1 MAVDTDESQTYD
13 GFMNSIIKL
22 DHLSKSYGNIKAV
35 TDISLEVY
43 EGELFAFLGPN
54 GAGKSTTINVL
65 CTLLNADSGKVLI
78 NGYALGRDDEK
89 IRRDIGVVFQKSF
102 LDNLLTVHEN
112 LVTRASFYGLSKETA
127 KQRIDDLTKQLSL
140 GEFIHRPYGK
150 LSGGQRR
157 RAEIARALVNHPRIL
172 FLDEPTTGLD
182 PQTRHSIW
190 AYIDELRRKHKMT
203 IFLTTHYMEEAALCD
218 RVCIIDH
225 GQILQL
231 DTPTQLR
238 LRYAPTLLRLKTAK
252 DLHEQLESAGFTYSK
267 TTEGY
272 ELVVPESKA
281 ALTVLNRLENDYDH
295 FEVLEGTMDTVFL
308 ALTGKVIR
316 EDNV

>member
-1 MAVDTDESQTYD
+1 MK
-13 GFMNSIIKL
+13 SIITIH
-22 DHLSKSYGNIKAV
+22 HLSKAYGSIQAV
-35 TDISLEVY
+35 KDISLDVY

-65 CTLLNADSGKVLI
+65 CTLLSADQGEISI
-78 NGYALGRDDEK
+78 NGHELSKEDDK
-89 IRRDIGVVFQKSF
+89 IRKDIGVVFQKSF

-112 LVTRASFYGLSKETA
+112 LTTRASFYGLSKDVT
-127 KQRIDDLTKQLSL
+127 KKRIDDLTKQLSL

-190 AYIDELRRKHKMT
+190 TYIDELRHKHKMT
-203 IFLTTHYMEEAALCD
+203 IFLTTHYMEEAAHCD

-225 GQILQL
+225 GQILEL
-231 DTPTQLR
+231 NTPTELKVK
-238 LRYAPTLLRLKTAK
+238 YAPTLLRIKSKNDLNPNLKVFGFPYTQTA
-252 DLHEQLESAGFTYSK
+252 D
-267 TTEGY
+267 GY
-272 ELVVPESKA
+272 ELVIPSSKA
-281 ALTVLNRLENDYDH
+281 ALPCLDALKDHYDH

>member
-1 MAVDTDESQTYD
+1 MKP
-13 GFMNSIIKL
+13 ILKI
-22 DHLSKSYGNIKAV
+22 DHLVKSYGSVKAV
-35 TDISLEVY
+35 NDISLEVN

-65 CTLLNADSGKVLI
+65 CTLLKSDAGDISI
-78 NGYALGRDDEK
+78 NGYDLGHDDDQ
-89 IRRDIGVVFQKSF
+89 IRKDIGVVFQKSF
-102 LDNLLTVHEN
+102 LDNLLTVYEN
-112 LVTRASFYGLSKETA
+112 LQTRASFYGLSKSVA
-127 KQRIDDLTKQLSL
+127 KARIDELTEQLSL
-140 GEFIHRPYGK
+140 TEFIHRPYGK

-157 RAEIARALVNHPRIL
+157 RAEIARALVNHPRLL

-190 AYIDELRRKHKMT
+190 SYIDELRRKHKMT
-203 IFLTTHYMEEAALCD
+203 IFLTTHYMEEAARCD

-225 GQILQL
+225 GVILEL
-231 DTPTQLR
+231 DTPTALR
-238 LRYAPTLLRLKTAK
+238 LKYAPTLLRLKTSK
-252 DLHEQLESAGFTYSK
+252 DLTPILDQESYTYTK
-267 TTEGY
+267 TGEGY
-272 ELVVPESKA
+272 EVVIPQSKA
-281 ALTVLNRLENDYDH
+281 ALSFLNQHQNDYDH